1 LFITLSDTVPDTL
14 VAWSTFENVDSGSED
29 SYLKEELP
37 AKRIEDGK
45 RDLDAK
51 VNSFAYSES
60 VLVRDVSAVIRDA
73 ESRLRKY
80 KDVGGSILYVVTSNE
95 SETNDTVTEMNL
107 AEKLLLNNIKLVVA
121 ESGPNLRKDLFRISV
136 LSKGSHYFTPAWDNT
151 FTSISRE
158 IVKDCEN
165 GLTTERRTVHQWK

>member
-1 LFITLSDTVPDTL
+1 MFFSLSDTVPDTL
-14 VAWSTFENVDSGSED
+14 VAWSTFENVDSGFEG

-37 AKRIEDGK
+37 ATRIEDGK
-45 RDLDAK
+45 DDLDAK
-51 VNSFAYSES
+51 VNSFKYSES

-73 ESRLRKY
+73 ELRLRKY

-107 AEKLLLNNIKLVVA
+107 AEKLLLNNIKLVVT

-136 LSKGSHYFTPAWDNT
+136 LSKGSHYFTPAWDST

-165 GLTTERRTVHQWK
+165 GLKTERRTVHQ

>member
-1 LFITLSDTVPDTL
+1 
-14 VAWSTFENVDSGSED
+14 
-29 SYLKEELP
+29 
-37 AKRIEDGK
+37 
-45 RDLDAK
+45 
-51 VNSFAYSES
+51 
-60 VLVRDVSAVIRDA
+60 
-73 ESRLRKY
+73 
-80 KDVGGSILYVVTSNE
+80 
-95 SETNDTVTEMNL
+95 MNL